1 MKKLLFGLAAL
12 PFLAGVASAAEPLSD
27 TQMDRIAAG
36 AGGCLVSVPTDGMMC
51 LLSTNGIPSA
61 NSPGQG
67 FAPTAPTTVIA
78 DLQKFF
84 NILPNM
90 PAPADTSGD
99 VFAIPLPT
107 GAP

>member
-1 MKKLLFGLAAL
+1 MNQLLLALAAL
-12 PFLAGVASAAEPLSD
+12 PLVAGVASAAEPLSD

-36 AGGCLVSVPTDGMMC
+36 ANGCLVSVPTDGMVC
-51 LLSTNGIPSA
+51 LVSTSGIPSA

-84 NILPNM
+84 NILPHM
-90 PAPADTSGD
+90 PAPADMSGD
-99 VFAIPLPT
+99 VFTIPLPT